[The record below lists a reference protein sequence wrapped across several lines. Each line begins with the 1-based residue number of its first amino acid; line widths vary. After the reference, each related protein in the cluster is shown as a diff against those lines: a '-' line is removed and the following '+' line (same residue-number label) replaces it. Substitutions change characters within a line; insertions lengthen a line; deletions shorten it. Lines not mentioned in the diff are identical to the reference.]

1 MSEGLIVTLIS
12 DYTIPTFIHSNDHS
26 DTQSTSRQIIT
37 TTHNGPR
44 DEDAGTMRLG

>member
-12 DYTIPTFIHSNDHS
+12 DYTVPTVIHSNSHS

-37 TTHNGPR
+37 TIHNGPR
-44 DEDAGTMRLG
+44 DENVGTMRLG